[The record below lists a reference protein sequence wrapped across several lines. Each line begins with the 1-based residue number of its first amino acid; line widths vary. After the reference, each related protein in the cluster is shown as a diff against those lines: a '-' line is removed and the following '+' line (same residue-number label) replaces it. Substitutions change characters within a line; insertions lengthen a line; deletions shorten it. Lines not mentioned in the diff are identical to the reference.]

1 MGKIDK
7 IPKGSE
13 VWFSEDQKIGHIS
26 FPGSKS
32 FSGGYPIDIIVYP
45 DGDVISGKPDEKT
58 GVPEKIEGKLAEEAR
73 ALVDEHRD
81 KFQLWGIEA
90 GNHPT
95 KCSRIEVK
103 TKETDFSRASI
114 WAKKKE
120 LVISVFQSTGE
131 EKIIRIPLVV

>member
-1 MGKIDK
+1 MGGIDK
-7 IPKGSE
+7 IPNGSE
-13 VWFSEDQKIGHIS
+13 VWFSEDQKFGHIT

-45 DGDVISGKPDEKT
+45 DGDVISGKPDQKT

-73 ALVDEHRD
+73 AFVDEQRD

-90 GNHPT
+90 ANHPT
-95 KCSRIEVK
+95 KCSRIDVM
-103 TKETDFSRASI
+103 TKEEGICRAYI

-120 LVISVFQSTGE
+120 LVIEIFQSNGE
-131 EKIIRIPLVV
+131 EKIHRIPLMV